1 MRGAADAGRLPRTD
15 HVDMKLADRS
25 PAAVL
30 LLAHV
35 VVFGVVGVEIAM
47 WATANAVFVAATLVL
62 AAVVAVGVLRWFFSL
77 LDEEDTTAAVEAA
90 PAASPA
96 PAVVVVAA
104 EPRRTAAPSRP
115 AATARLA

>member
-1 MRGAADAGRLPRTD
+1 VHGAADVGGPLQTD

-47 WATANAVFVAATLVL
+47 WATANAVFVGATLVL
-62 AAVVAVGVLRWFFSL
+62 AAAVAVGVLKWFFSL
-77 LDEEDTTAAVEAA
+77 LDEEDVTGAVEAA
-90 PAASPA
+90 PAKAA
-96 PAVVVVAA
+96 AVVATA
-104 EPRRTAAPSRP
+104 EPRRAAAAVRP
-115 AATARLA
+115 GAARLA